1 MVTGYS
7 DWNLAKDSHGKEG
20 KNSRTHSEGNVRE
33 GVLEYLMSQEDEQLQ
48 KRLDT
53 IIQSESDFQTVGYYS
68 KLLRKKANLESLR
81 RKRERLIQDSA
92 KTEPMA
98 HSTNTEPMPQ
108 SWKSN
113 SHRSVEESSESQGR
127 QAGERN
133 EPVQP
138 GPTLKSEPQG
148 ASPKS
153 RVPDTA
159 HTLVKTATLEA
170 QSNPLDSTEIQQESI
185 EAVLSQM
192 EEGNPFQVS
201 PSSSEQE
208 SSLDLDTL
216 LSPMEEKKE
225 SRQWRKRHR
234 QYFTRLAVMSC
245 AFVLILVLGF
255 LMNLPVSG
263 GNSSGQTLI
272 VSNMVMSLA
281 GEEVQV
287 LDLLVEEIPATP
299 LEFLKPSNV
308 EIKSQTVRMRY
319 FLRDQTKE
327 PSLELLASRSNLEDR
342 WWAHFQKSTSLEGWK
357 IAWNQSIKP

>member
-7 DWNLAKDSHGKEG
+7 DWNLAEDSLGKEG

-92 KTEPMA
+92 KTEPM
-98 HSTNTEPMPQ
+98 SQ
-108 SWKSN
+108 SLKSN
-113 SHRSVEESSESQGR
+113 SDRSVSELSESQGR

-138 GPTLKSEPQG
+138 GPTLKSESQ
-148 ASPKS
+148 STFPKS

-159 HTLVKTATLEA
+159 HVSVKTAALEA
-170 QSNPLDSTEIQQESI
+170 HPSPVVLPETEKESM
-185 EAVLSQM
+185 ESVLSQM

-201 PSSSEQE
+201 ASSSEEE

-225 SRQWRKRHR
+225 SRQWRMRHR

-245 AFVLILVLGF
+245 AFLLIIALGF
-255 LMNLPVSG
+255 LMKLPVHG

-272 VSNMVMSLA
+272 VSNKVMSLA

-287 LDLLVEEIPATP
+287 LDLLVDQIPTTP

-319 FLRDQTKE
+319 FVRDQTKE

-342 WWAHFQKSTSLEGWK
+342 WWAHFEKSTSLEGWK
-357 IAWNQSIKP
+357 IAWNDSTKP

>member
-7 DWNLAKDSHGKEG
+7 DWNLAKDSHGNDG

-98 HSTNTEPMPQ
+98 STQPLKSSGDHSTSELRRAHVQQVSKCIEPEQTNLMSASATQAIKNTPVSHEVSPIQSPQ
-108 SWKSN
+108 KNTS
-113 SHRSVEESSESQGR
+113 
-127 QAGERN
+127 
-133 EPVQP
+133 
-138 GPTLKSEPQG
+138 LK
-148 ASPKS
+148 
-153 RVPDTA
+153 A
-159 HTLVKTATLEA
+159 HTSPSVLPEMEK
-170 QSNPLDSTEIQQESI
+170 ESI
-185 EAVLSQM
+185 EAVLTQM
-192 EEGNPFQVS
+192 EEGNPFQIS
-201 PSSSEQE
+201 PSSSDQE

-225 SRQWRKRHR
+225 SRQWKRRHR

-245 AFVLILVLGF
+245 AFFLIIALGF
-255 LMNLPVSG
+255 LMNLPVHG
-263 GNSSGQTLI
+263 GKASGQTLI
-272 VSNMVMSLA
+272 VSNKVMSLA
-281 GEEVQV
+281 GEEVQL
-287 LDLLVEEIPATP
+287 LDLLVDQIPATP
-299 LEFLKPSNV
+299 LKFLKPDNV

-319 FLRDQTKE
+319 FSRDQTEE
-327 PSLELLASRSNLEDR
+327 PSLELLASRSKLEDR
-342 WWAHFQKSTSLEGWK
+342 WWAHFQQSTSLEGWK
-357 IAWNQSIKP
+357 IAWNDSTKP